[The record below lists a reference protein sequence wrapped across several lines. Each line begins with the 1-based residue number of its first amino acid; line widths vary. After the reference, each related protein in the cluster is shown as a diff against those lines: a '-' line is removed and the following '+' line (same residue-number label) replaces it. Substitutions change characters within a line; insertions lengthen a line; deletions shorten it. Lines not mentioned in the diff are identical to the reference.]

1 MLIPG
6 VSDDDK
12 KIQEDVINLGQP
24 VMMVNILDPLPMVQ
38 QIEEQVIY

>member
-6 VSDDDK
+6 VNDDDK

-24 VMMVNILDPLPMVQ
+24 FMMVNILDPLP
-38 QIEEQVIY
+38 VIQ